1 MKKVCRLS
9 LPVLVALLLMLGAC
23 GKKQGIVRVAGYEI
37 DSVVIDTTV
46 ALTSSE
52 GAPTCQ
58 LSLHL
63 HYLKDDKAQ
72 GLNDTLL
79 RAGILLPDYFSLSNE
94 KLTVK
99 ELADS
104 FVGRYLEE
112 YLTEYALLYRADQE
126 HASAYNVEYRVH
138 TRFQESSSGILT
150 NIADI
155 YSYGGGAHGIKQ
167 TLALNIDTD
176 KGTIIRL
183 GDLFKEGT
191 EAQLKEKIVEQMARQ
206 RDAESLEGLQ
216 GQGIFTDGEVYVSEN
231 FILTKD
237 DITFIY
243 GEDEIAP
250 HDVGAIHVQ
259 IDKDDIQK
267 LMR

>member
-9 LPVLVALLLMLGAC
+9 LPIVIALLLMLGAC
-23 GKKQGIVRVAGYEI
+23 GKKKGVVSVAGYEI
-37 DSVVIDTTV
+37 DSVVVDTTASLV
-46 ALTSSE
+46 KAA

-63 HYLKDDKAQ
+63 HFLKDAKAQ

-79 RAGILLPDYFSLSNE
+79 REGILLPDYFSLNKE

-99 ELADS
+99 ALVDS
-104 FVGRYLEE
+104 FVGRYVEE
-112 YLTEYALLYRADQE
+112 YIREYAPLYRADQE

-138 TRFQESSSGILT
+138 SRFQESASGVLT
-150 NIADI
+150 HIADV
-155 YSYGGGAHGIKQ
+155 YSYGGGIHGIRQ

-176 KGTIIRL
+176 KGAIIRL
-183 GDLFKEGT
+183 ADLFAEGS
-191 EAQLKEKIVEQMARQ
+191 EQELKDKIVEQMAKGQ
-206 RDAESLEGLQ
+206 KAKSLAGLQ
-216 GQGIFTDGEVYVSEN
+216 EKGIFADGEVYASEN
-231 FILTKD
+231 FILGKD

-250 HDVGAIHVQ
+250 HDVGEIRVKL
-259 IDKDDIQK
+259 DKDDIKK
-267 LMR
+267 LMK

>member
-1 MKKVCRLS
+1 MKKGCIFL
-9 LPVLVALLLMLGAC
+9 LAGLLMLVAC
-23 GKKQGIVRVAGYEI
+23 GKKKGVVRVAGYEI
-37 DSVVIDTTV
+37 DSVVVDTTASLV
-46 ALTSSE
+46 QSA

-63 HYLKDDKAQ
+63 HYLKDAKAQ
-72 GLNDTLL
+72 ALNDTLL
-79 RAGILLPDYFSLSNE
+79 RAGILLPDYFSLSKE

-99 ELADS
+99 ALVDS

-112 YLTEYALLYRADQE
+112 YIREYAPLYRADQD

-138 TRFQESSSGILT
+138 SRFQESASGVLT
-150 NIADI
+150 QIADI

-176 KGTIIRL
+176 KGTIVRL
-183 GDLFKEGT
+183 ADLFAEDS
-191 EAQLKEKIVEQMARQ
+191 EQQLKDKIVEQMAKNQ
-206 RDAESLEGLQ
+206 DTKSLAGLQ
-216 GQGIFTDGEVYVSEN
+216 EKGIFADGEVYASEN
-231 FILTKD
+231 FILGKD

-250 HDVGAIHVQ
+250 HAVGEIRVK
-259 IDKDDIQK
+259 IDKDDIKK
-267 LMR
+267 LMK